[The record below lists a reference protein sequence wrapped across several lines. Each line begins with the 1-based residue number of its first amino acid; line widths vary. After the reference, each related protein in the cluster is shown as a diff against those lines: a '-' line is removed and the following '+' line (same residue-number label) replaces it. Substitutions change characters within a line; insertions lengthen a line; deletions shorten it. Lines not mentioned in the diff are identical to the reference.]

1 MFRCVTSDLAVLML
15 PMVLLVLLMPISW
28 SFQALTP
35 GCHLYREWKRPHF
48 LWSNQTYSYEKSTN
62 LPLCLH
68 TAFNVTIRTDKRGT
82 CRGTQLVYACVGYCE
97 SSAFPSRYSVLLA
110 SNFTRNIT
118 SASRCCTI
126 SKDAKVQNCHHR
138 LTIIVLLRPILHQK
152 NQLWTIMTKDFNGYG
167 PLWISG
173 HNFHRPSHAITIK
186 KNCFTV
192 LGESFQNTLSTF

>member
-15 PMVLLVLLMPISW
+15 PMFLLVLLMPINW
-28 SFQALTP
+28 SFPALTP

-48 LWSNQTYSYEKSTN
+48 YEAIKPILMKKVLIDPSVY
-62 LPLCLH
+62 

-82 CRGTQLVYACVGYCE
+82 CRGTQLVFACVGYCE

-126 SKDAKVQNCHHR
+126 SKDAKVQHCHHR
-138 LTIIVLLRPILHQK
+138 LTMIILLRPI
-152 NQLWTIMTKDFNGYG
+152 
-167 PLWISG
+167 
-173 HNFHRPSHAITIK
+173 
-186 KNCFTV
+186 
-192 LGESFQNTLSTF
+192 